1 MMNEEIVLL
10 KYEIDTL
17 NGQTTKLLHDCES
30 LLATALSAMPNH
42 PQVTTERI
50 EIVLAM
56 FDAYLKKG
64 KS

>member
-1 MMNEEIVLL
+1 MSEFEWVM
-10 KYEIDTL
+10 
-17 NGQTTKLLHDCES
+17 
-30 LLATALSAMPNH
+30 LSAMPNH

>member
-30 LLATALSAMPNH
+30 LLTTALSAIPNH
-42 PQVTTERI
+42 PHVTTERI

-56 FDAYLKKG
+56 FDAYFKKG
-64 KS
+64 A

>member
-1 MMNEEIVLL
+1 MNEEIVLL

-17 NGQTTKLLHDCES
+17 NGQVAKLLHDCES
-30 LLATALSAMPNH
+30 LLTTALSAMPNH

>member
-1 MMNEEIVLL
+1 L

-30 LLATALSAMPNH
+30 LLTTALSAMPNH
-42 PQVTTERI
+42 PHVTTERI

-64 KS
+64 A